1 MEEMHRDLGQELP
14 LLFLPLALPP
24 SPSPSPSPS
33 PFLPISCIT
42 HDSLASATQLLGLQA
57 CTTTPGRQE
66 GVANAQV
73 LKQEQG

>member
-1 MEEMHRDLGQELP
+1 
-14 LLFLPLALPP
+14 
-24 SPSPSPSPS
+24 
-33 PFLPISCIT
+33 
-42 HDSLASATQLLGLQA
+42 LLGLQA